1 MISERVQSCGIR
13 HGIVRKRRPSK
24 VRIHFSQLLFGQ
36 VFYNDNRRIMY
47 RNDVVPSCWTSFYP
61 TDPDCSI
68 KKEVSSQAGEF
79 HIVPDCS
86 GLVSLSGRGEQKKNK
101 MEGDFKVDE
110 GDTSGDTLTSQERMI
125 SESPVM
131 WPDCKEALSDCI
143 MNLVTN

>member
-1 MISERVQSCGIR
+1 M
-13 HGIVRKRRPSK
+13 
-24 VRIHFSQLLFGQ
+24 
-36 VFYNDNRRIMY
+36 RRIIY

-61 TDPDCSI
+61 TDLDCSI

-79 HIVPDCS
+79 HVVPDSADCS
-86 GLVSLSGRGEQKKNK
+86 GLVSFSGRGEQKKNK

-131 WPDCKEALSDCI
+131 WPEQPFCKETLSDCI